1 MKTKLHFVVLL
12 ALLCYGTIS
21 YGNFSNTKFNN
32 KGLSSIVTDP
42 VVVVKGNLV
51 TISNG
56 DTTPSETDNTIFNSA
71 QIAGETRTAS
81 YVIAN
86 GDTSSVTISTIT
98 ISGVDAADF
107 TVTTMPLST
116 VASGDKT
123 SFVVTFNPS
132 VVGMRNAI
140 ISIAFSAPS
149 SFSYSFA
156 VQGKGLSF
164 TPCSFK
170 TVDEVIA
177 TQNFESYSSSPV
189 WSYSITSGSGSVT
202 GGSAYA
208 EAGLPAVL
216 VDTFVDDTSFQ
227 VSNSTCVV
235 TFNSINTKD
244 LKDISFTADL
254 GSFSKDTSDGSES
267 SDYVSVAV
275 STNGGL
281 TWSNEI
287 IVKGSSQA
295 KWSFDSGAGIANS
308 VYSGIDASVGF
319 SPTYS
324 GYVTTDGYGKITL
337 TGLPNVADLRIR
349 LTLSNDDTDEIWAI
363 DDVTLTAKREVT
375 NIWNG
380 SSWSLGTPDN
390 TMRVVLNGDYDTSIY
405 GDLTANNYQI
415 NANKLLRVTD
425 NHILSSESD
434 ILNLGNLTVE
444 SGGAIFQIDDY
455 ASNSGNA
462 TVNRDTT
469 PIRRFDYTYW
479 CSPVGNQTLHNLSPN
494 TLSDKYY
501 SFDPVA
507 GNWALHLNGVDTMG
521 AGVGYIVRAPQSYD
535 ITTPSVYSAS
545 FNGTVNNGIITTPV
559 NVQSGQTSGWNLI
572 GNPYPSALKIDD
584 FLSLPENEA
593 LVGGT
598 IYLWTHNSALV
609 ASSPGLYTYTSDD
622 YASYN
627 FTGSV
632 SADPDSTGTE
642 SGGGSG
648 PSGII
653 ASGQSFFV
661 KGKASGSVIF
671 NNSMRMTYSNNEFY
685 KPSVVATVSTLQKN
699 RIWLDMKNSQGAY
712 KETLVG
718 YIQTATNGMDSK
730 FDGITLNGN
739 SYLNFYSINNLDKLS
754 IQGRALPF
762 DSTDQVD
769 LGYYTSIAGTFT
781 INIKQFDGL
790 FTTQNI
796 YLKDKLLNVVY
807 DLKSGP
813 YSFTTATGTF
823 DTRFTL
829 MYTNSNLTTSSFS
842 QNDNSLA
849 VVTQNGK
856 IMLKSAGENIES
868 ITVNDVLGKILFTQN
883 TIDASEFEISKINP
897 SNQIL
902 LLTVFTADGN
912 KSVRKVLF

>member
-1 MKTKLHFVVLL
+1 MKTKLHLVVLA

-21 YGNFSNTKFNN
+21 YGNFSNTKFNT

-56 DTTPSETDNTIFNSA
+56 DSTPSETDNTVFHSA
-71 QIAGETRTAS
+71 QVAGETRTAA

-86 GDTSSVTISTIT
+86 GDVSSFTISSIVV
-98 ISGVDAADF
+98 SGVDAADF
-107 TVTTMPLST
+107 TVTTMPVST
-116 VASGDKT
+116 VASGDST

-132 VVGMRNAI
+132 AVGMRNATI
-140 ISIAFSAPS
+140 AIAFSSPS

-156 VQGKGLSF
+156 VQGKGLSY
-164 TPCSFK
+164 TPSSFK
-170 TVDEVIA
+170 TLDEVIVA
-177 TQNFESYSSSPV
+177 QNFETYSSSPV

-208 EAGLPAVL
+208 EAGSPAVL
-216 VDTFVDDTSFQ
+216 VDTFVDDNSLQ
-227 VSNSTCVV
+227 VKNSTCVV
-235 TFNSINTKD
+235 SFNSINTMD
-244 LKDISFTADL
+244 LQNVSFSAKL
-254 GSFSKDTSDGSES
+254 GSFSTDTSDGSEN

-308 VYSGIDASVGF
+308 VYSGIDSSVSF
-319 SPTYS
+319 SPSYT
-324 GYVTTDGYGKITL
+324 GYVTTDGYGKLTL

-349 LTLSNDDTDEIWAI
+349 LTLSNDDADEIWAI

-375 NIWNG
+375 TIWNG
-380 SSWSLGTPDN
+380 SSWSSGTPDN
-390 TMRVVLNGDYDTSIY
+390 TMRAVLNGDYDTSIY
-405 GDLTANNYQI
+405 GDITANNYQI
-415 NANKLLRVTD
+415 NADKNLIVTD

-434 ILNLGNLTVE
+434 ILNLGNLTVQ

-455 ASNSGNA
+455 ATNSGNA
-462 TVNRDTT
+462 TVNRNTT
-469 PIRRFDYTYW
+469 PMRRFDYTYW
-479 CSPVGNQTLHNLSPN
+479 CSPVGNQTLYNLSPT

-501 SFDPVA
+501 SFDPAA

-521 AGVGYIVRAPQSYD
+521 AGVGYIVRAPQSFD

-545 FNGTVNNGIITTPV
+545 FNGPVNNGVITTPV
-559 NVQSGQTSGWNLI
+559 TIQNGQNSGWNLI

-593 LVGGT
+593 LLGGT

-632 SADPDSTGTE
+632 SADPESTGSE
-642 SGGGSG
+642 SGSG

-661 KGKASGSVIF
+661 KGKASGSVTF

-685 KPSVVATVSTLQKN
+685 KPSVVASVSTLQKN

-739 SYLNFYSINNLDKLS
+739 SYLNFYSINNLDKLA

-762 DSTDQVD
+762 DSADQVD
-769 LGYYTSIAGTFT
+769 LGYYTSMAGTFT

-796 YLKDKLLNVVY
+796 YLKDKLLNVIY

-829 MYTNSNLTTSSFS
+829 MYTNPNLTTSSFS
-842 QNDNSLA
+842 QNANSLA

-868 ITVNDVLGKILFTQN
+868 ITVNDVLGKTLFTQN

-912 KSVRKVLF
+912 RSVRKVLF